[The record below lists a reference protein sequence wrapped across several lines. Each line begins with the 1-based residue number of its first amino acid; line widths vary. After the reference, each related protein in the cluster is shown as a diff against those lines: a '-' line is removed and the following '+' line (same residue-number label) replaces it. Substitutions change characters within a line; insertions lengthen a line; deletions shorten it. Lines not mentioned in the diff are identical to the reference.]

1 MKKSIFI
8 IAGAMMLLCLY
19 TFSVAANDSQYR
31 LVKKVHLKGEGFWDY
46 LTVDDATNRLF
57 VSHSTMVQVVDTNS
71 GKLIGTIPHTSGV
84 HGIALAPDYNKGFIS
99 DGRDSSV
106 TIFNLKTLK
115 FIVKTAVT
123 GVGPDAIMYDAFSHQ
138 VFVFNGRSSNAT
150 VIDAKTNKVTAT
162 IALDGK
168 PEAPASDEK
177 GLVYVNIEDKS
188 EIAVIN
194 VKTLKVERNFS
205 IAPGEEPSGLAIDA
219 ETGRLFSVCRNKLMV
234 IADAQ
239 TGKVITTVP
248 IGEHVDG
255 AAFDPIMK
263 RVYSSNGDGTVTVVQ
278 EINKDTFKVLENI
291 KTQNGARTIA
301 LDVKTHHL
309 YLPTAEFGPP
319 AAPAKGQRFV
329 RPSIKPGS
337 FVILDLA
344 PVEN

>member
-8 IAGAMMLLCLY
+8 IAGVVMLSCLCAL
-19 TFSVAANDSQYR
+19 SGAATLSQYR

-46 LTVDDATNRLF
+46 LTVDDTTNRLF
-57 VSHSTMVQVVDTNS
+57 VSHSTMVQVLDTKT
-71 GKLIGTIPHTSGV
+71 GKLIGTIPNTSGV
-84 HGIALAPDYNKGFIS
+84 HGIALAPDYNKGFTS
-99 DGRDSSV
+99 NGRDSSV

-115 FIVKTAVT
+115 FIAKTPVT

-150 VIDAKTNKVTAT
+150 VINAKTNKVTAT
-162 IALDGK
+162 ITLDGK

-177 GLVYVNIEDKS
+177 GYVYVNIEDKS
-188 EIAVIN
+188 KIDVIN
-194 VKTLKVERNFS
+194 VKTLKVERSFS
-205 IAPGEEPSGLAIDA
+205 IAPGEEPSGLAIDT

-234 IADAQ
+234 ITDAQ
-239 TGKVITTVP
+239 TGKVIATVP
-248 IGEHVDG
+248 IGTFVDG

-263 RVYSSNGDGTVTVVQ
+263 RAYSSNGDGTVTVVQ
-278 EINKDTFKVLENI
+278 EINKDTFIVLENI

-301 LDVKTHHL
+301 LDAANHHL

-319 AAPAKGQRFV
+319 PAPAKGQRFA

-344 PVEN
+344 PVKN